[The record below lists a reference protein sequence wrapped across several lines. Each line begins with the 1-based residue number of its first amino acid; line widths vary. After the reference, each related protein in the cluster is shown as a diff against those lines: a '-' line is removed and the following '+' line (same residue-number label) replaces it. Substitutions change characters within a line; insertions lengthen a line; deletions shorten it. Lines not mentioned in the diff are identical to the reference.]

1 MKLTYRLFIGFIR
14 FVLPILAFFS
24 KKVKLFVEG
33 RKLTFEKLKP
43 LQGTE
48 VIWFHVASLGE
59 FEQARPIIEEVKEL
73 VPSYKILVTFFSPS
87 GYEVRKDYHMAD
99 VVCYLPLDSK
109 SNAVQF
115 VKWVNPKLAIFVKY
129 EFWPNL
135 LFELKR
141 NNSKTILVSG
151 IFRENQI
158 FFEWY
163 GKLMRNALKSFDHFF
178 VQNSE
183 SKELLKSLAFGN
195 VTISG
200 DTRFDRVY
208 KILQQKKKLDFVD
221 QFKSD
226 QLTIV
231 AGSTWKEDEALLI
244 DYINT
249 SDNCKFII
257 APHTISKKSISDL
270 KAMLSKRVILYSE
283 REGRQL
289 ENYDVLIID
298 TIGILTNIYAYAD
311 AAYVGGGLKTGL
323 HNILEPA
330 TFGIPVVIGHK
341 YDKFKE
347 AIDLVELKGCFS
359 IKNQK
364 EFDTIFDKLI
374 QEETFRRSSGKIA
387 GDYIQENYGATDK
400 IIAYIKTMLN

>member
-14 FVLPILAFFS
+14 FVLPILALIS

-33 RKLTFEKLKP
+33 RKLTFDKLKP
-43 LQGTE
+43 LQGAD

-73 VPSYKILVTFFSPS
+73 YPSYKILVTFFSPS
-87 GYEVRKDYHMAD
+87 GYEVRKDYHLAD

-135 LFELKR
+135 LFELKK
-141 NNSKTILVSG
+141 NNCKTILVSG

-208 KILQQKKKLDFVD
+208 KILKQKKTLDFVD
-221 QFKSD
+221 QFKND

-231 AGSTWKEDEALLI
+231 AGSTWKEDEVLLI

-257 APHTISKKSISDL
+257 APHTISKKAISDL
-270 KAMLSKRVILYSE
+270 KAMLSKSVVLYSE
-283 REGRQL
+283 REDRKL
-289 ENYDVLIID
+289 ENYDVLLVD
-298 TIGILTNIYAYAD
+298 TIGILTKIYAYAD
-311 AAYVGGGLKTGL
+311 VAYVGGGLKTGL

-347 AIDLVELKGCFS
+347 AIDLLELKACFS

-364 EFDTIFDKLI
+364 EFDSIFDKLI
-374 QEETFRRSSGKIA
+374 QDETFRKSSGKIA